1 MKPGDHVVR
10 KKYHKDI
17 IFVIERIEDGIAYL
31 KGVEIRLLADSPLDD
46 LEISTQVYREKG
58 MERELFCRPGVL
70 KGKVLH
76 LDGDAHYLEMCLEK
90 YKDLGLRVEGYHY
103 KEADMP
109 QVVVE
114 LLRHHRPDILVV
126 TGHDA
131 RHKDDTYAHS
141 ADFAQTVRQARTFE
155 KDKDRLIIFAGAC
168 QSNYE
173 SLIAAGANFASS
185 PGRVNIHALDPV
197 YISSQIAS
205 ESVKNYIDIERI
217 LDSTSG
223 KTKGIGGIDTRG
235 VARKVYPNKD

>member
-1 MKPGDHVVR
+1 MKVGDYVVR

-17 IFVIERIEDGIAYL
+17 IFVIERIEGKIAYL

-46 LEISTQVYREKG
+46 LEISTQIYREEKLD
-58 MERELFCRPGVL
+58 RELFCRPGIL

-76 LDGDAHYLEMCLEK
+76 LDGDVRYLEMCLAK
-90 YKDLGLRVEGYHY
+90 YEDLGLRVDGYHY

-109 QVVVE
+109 QVVIE
-114 LLRHHRPDILVV
+114 LLRKHRPDILVI

-131 RHKDDTYAHS
+131 RHKDETYAHS
-141 ADFAQTVRQARTFE
+141 ADFVQTVRQARTFE

-173 SLIAAGANFASS
+173 ALIAAGANFPSS
-185 PGRVNIHALDPV
+185 PGRINIHALDPV

-217 LDSTSG
+217 LDNTSC

-235 VARKVYPNKD
+235 VARKVYPNRD